1 MDIDTFITNIVNL
14 KHLVDI
20 IFGLLDFNTYEFI
33 FEAWIHLNDLWY
45 FLPSI
50 SYANILSKANEMSL
64 KILPAY

>member
-33 FEAWIHLNDLWY
+33 FEA
-45 FLPSI
+45 
-50 SYANILSKANEMSL
+50 
-64 KILPAY
+64 